1 MARKPVDWRYP
12 GVPEKR
18 RGLLDR
24 WLGRRPPEDNAKERP
39 SERLRARYGV
49 LRTKSLLPIGG
60 GRKPLPPAD
69 EDEPQEPMSR
79 KDLVALI
86 AASVPPRPAPPKPPP
101 QQKNARPEPVPARP
115 AQVDAPVRL
124 ATLAPFS
131 RDVPAVRAEPRT
143 PRPQP
148 KPEPKPVHAS
158 KPLFRSSTEAYSR
171 GDKILFASGI
181 TLSLVCAFFP
191 WYVFLNQD
199 QFGIRAVQLG
209 DVPSSGPIPD
219 DAIPAGRIEAP
230 IPVQALAKGQ
240 EELDTFATGTL
251 QDVDEEKKPHEREDD
266 QPFPLPDVAFRL
278 VHVANGRAMIEDD
291 SGLFV
296 VQRGSTL
303 PDSSRVTAIERRGSR
318 WVVVTSNGR
327 VLEVGS

>member
-12 GVPEKR
+12 GEPRKR
-18 RGLLDR
+18 RGLLGR
-24 WLGRRPPEDNAKERP
+24 WLGRSAPASSSRTPMPAGNEPMPP
-39 SERLRARYGV
+39 
-49 LRTKSLLPIGG
+49 
-60 GRKPLPPAD
+60 
-69 EDEPQEPMSR
+69 EPMSR
-79 KDLVALI
+79 RDLVALI
-86 AASVPPRPAPPKPPP
+86 AASVPPRPEPPKPP
-101 QQKNARPEPVPARP
+101 QQNARPRP
-115 AQVDAPVRL
+115 ATAKAAPVEPPVRL
-124 ATLAPFS
+124 ATLAPFG
-131 RDVPAVRAEPRT
+131 RDVPAVTPEPRT
-143 PRPQP
+143 LKPARKADP
-148 KPEPKPVHAS
+148 KPAHAS

-181 TLSLVCAFFP
+181 TLSLICAFFP

-209 DVPSSGPIPD
+209 DVPTSGPIPD

-230 IPVQALAKGQ
+230 IPVEALAKGQ
-240 EELDTFATGTL
+240 DELDTFATGTL
-251 QDVDEEKKPHEREDD
+251 QEADEEKKPREREDD

-327 VLEVGS
+327 VLELGS